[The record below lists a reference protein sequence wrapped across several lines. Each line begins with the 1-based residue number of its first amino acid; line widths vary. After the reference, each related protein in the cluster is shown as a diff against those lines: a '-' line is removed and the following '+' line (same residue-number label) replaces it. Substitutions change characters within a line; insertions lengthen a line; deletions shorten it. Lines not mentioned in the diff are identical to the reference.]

1 MAEFS
6 TIARPYA
13 KAAFESALESKQLG
27 KWSTTLELLALVAAD
42 ERVAAMLTNPKVSA
56 EQRLSLFVS
65 IAGDNLTNGLSN
77 FVKLLSE
84 NNRLAALPA
93 ILERFLALKAEYEK
107 TVDVNLSSAV
117 ALSDDQKALF
127 AKKLEVKLGRKVS
140 IQNTVDPTL
149 LGGVIIKAE
158 DLVIDGSVRGR
169 IAKLAESLT
178 L

>member
-13 KAAFESALESKQLG
+13 KAAFESALESKQLAE
-27 KWSTTLELLALVAAD
+27 WSTTLELLALVAAD
-42 ERVAAMLTNPKVSA
+42 EQVIAVLTNPKISA

-65 IAGDNLTNGLSN
+65 IAGDSLSDKLGN

-84 NNRLAALPA
+84 NDRLAALPA
-93 ILERFLALKAEYEK
+93 IFERFVALKAEYEK
-107 TVDVNLSSAV
+107 TVDVDLFSAI

-127 AKKLEVKLGRKVS
+127 AKKLEKKLGRKVS